1 MKIRGRPI
9 VPDEKKHRTVSIS
22 ISPLQL
28 QILNEL
34 CKMNDLSR
42 SEVLRGLIEGA
53 GFLEAGI
60 IGGVEDHLGNQKYK
74 MPKSGL
80 MACNPYSLKGECQND
95 ACQAVYSKERRLK

>member
-1 MKIRGRPI
+1 MSN
-9 VPDEKKHRTVSIS
+9 DEKKRTVSIS
-22 ISPLQL
+22 ITPFQL
-28 QILNEL
+28 QILDQL

-53 GFLEAGI
+53 GFLEL
-60 IGGVEDHLGNQKYK
+60 GVLGKVEPHLGSQKFK